1 MSYVT
6 WGEIAKSASAAGAKY
21 PELLAA
27 QWALESAWGT
37 ALSGKNNPFGIKG
50 KGTKVETTEYV
61 NGKQIVVVDEF
72 MDFESINDAVKYL
85 TDRWYKDFKDYKGVN
100 NAKTREEAA
109 RMLVQ
114 DGYATDPKY
123 ADKLIELMDKNSVL
137 KTVSSAPSN
146 TISLRD
152 AARWYAAHPHQNA
165 AWDKLQSK
173 LSPDILKQFALDY
186 RSSAN
191 QPINASISSQK
202 FPLNVP
208 YFYQRD
214 SKTGHGERSCQ
225 SSALAMVI
233 EYIDP
238 KLIADDDEYLN
249 LVFRYGDTVAQSAHQ
264 KALDHLGLKH
274 KFSTNGTEK
283 ELIRILDLG
292 CPVPIGILHKGTI
305 QNPSGGG
312 HWITVIGYDDQYFY
326 VHDPFGELDLVNGG
340 YPMAGPTD
348 GKQQKYSRKN
358 LLNRWLISSD
368 SDGWYWDL
376 SGNKKQ

>member
-6 WGEIAKSASAAGAKY
+6 WGEVARSASNAGAKY
-21 PELLAA
+21 PELVAA
-27 QWALESAWGT
+27 QWALESGWGT

-50 KGTKVETTEYV
+50 KGTKVKTTEFV
-61 NGKQIVVVDEF
+61 DGKQIEIVDEF
-72 MDFESINDAVKYL
+72 MDFASIDDAIKWLV
-85 TDRWYKDFKDYKGVN
+85 DRWYKDFKDYKGVN
-100 NAKTREEAA
+100 NAATREEAA
-109 RMLVQ
+109 RILVK

-123 ADKLIELMDKNSVL
+123 AEKLIELMDRNSVL
-137 KTVSSAPSN
+137 KTVSSAPNNS
-146 TISLRD
+146 ISLRD
-152 AARWYAAHPHQNA
+152 AARWYAGHPHQNV
-165 AWDKLQSK
+165 AWDKLQEK
-173 LSPDILKQFALDY
+173 LSADILKQFALDY
-186 RSSAN
+186 RSSGSQAPSA
-191 QPINASISSQK
+191 PIASQK

-233 EYIDP
+233 EYLDP
-238 KLIADDDEYLN
+238 KLITDDDEYLN

-274 KFSTNGTEK
+274 KFATNGSEN

-292 CPVPIGILHKGTI
+292 CPVPIGILHKGSI

-312 HWITVIGYDDQYFY
+312 HWITVIGYDKEFFY
-326 VHDPFGELDLVNGG
+326 VHDPFGELDLVDGG
-340 YPMAGPTD
+340 YPLAGPID

-358 LLNRWLISSD
+358 LMKRWLITSQ

-376 SGNKKQ
+376 SGNKRQ